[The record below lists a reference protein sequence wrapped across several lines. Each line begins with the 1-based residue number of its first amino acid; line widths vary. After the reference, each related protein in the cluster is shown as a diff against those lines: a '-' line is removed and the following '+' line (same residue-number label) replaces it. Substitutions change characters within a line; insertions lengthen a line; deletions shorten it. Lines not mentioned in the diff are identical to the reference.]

1 MADTFKKFFKAQLG
15 GIQEESF
22 PKSSHT
28 YNFMSYHGHKHTQH
42 FKASDYVKHNKR
54 YFKLDYN
61 QLQMLDG
68 LMNSGGYEKRYIDRS
83 KNLRFSEHF
92 GLLDFSKTRLQ
103 KIIVSAKTGRED
115 EDDMEILLPMDL
127 PDIKEYEYMFHTHP
141 PTPFPGSRVQE
152 GIIYEFPSISDIY
165 HFADHYNSG
174 ETQGSL
180 VIAPEGIY
188 IIKAIDGLKKI
199 EYPKLESV
207 YDELVS
213 GTFQIQQLAID
224 KYNLSGD
231 VEVNSDLFYSEIAHD
246 NEFIRMFNRLIE
258 YYWGPQIKIYL
269 KPRVFDEK
277 VNKWIIKS
285 LLLPVMSYEL
295 K

>member
-1 MADTFKKFFKAQLG
+1 MSMQLTKPTHKYD
-15 GIQEESF
+15 F
-22 PKSSHT
+22 L
-28 YNFMSYHGHKHTQH
+28 SYHGHSHSHH
-42 FKASDYVKHNKR
+42 FKALDYVKHNKR

-61 QLQMLDG
+61 QLQVLDS
-68 LMNSGGYEKRYIDRS
+68 LMGAGGYEKRYIDRS

-103 KIIVSAKTGRED
+103 KIIVSAKPGRED
-115 EDDMEILLPMDL
+115 ENDMEILLPMDL

-141 PTPFPGSRVQE
+141 PTPFPGSRIQE
-152 GIIYEFPSISDIY
+152 GVLYEFPSISDIY

-188 IIKAIDGLKKI
+188 LIKAIDGLKKI
-199 EYPKLESV
+199 EYPKSEKVFNRLGDGV
-207 YDELVS
+207 
-213 GTFQIQQLAID
+213 FQIQHLAIE
-224 KYNLSGD
+224 KYNLTEAYE
-231 VEVNSDLFYSEIAHD
+231 VESNIFYSQISQD
-246 NEFIRMFNRLIE
+246 NEFLKMFNRLIE
-258 YYWGPQIKIYL
+258 HYWGPQIKIYL

-277 VNKWIIKS
+277 VNKWVVKS
-285 LLLPVMSYEL
+285 LLLPVISYEL

>member
-1 MADTFKKFFKAQLG
+1 MTETLT
-15 GIQEESF
+15 
-22 PKSSHT
+22 KSTHKYDFT
-28 YNFMSYHGHKHTQH
+28 SYHGHKHTQH
-42 FKASDYVKHNKR
+42 FKALDYVKHNKR

-61 QLQMLDG
+61 QLQILDS
-68 LMNSGGYEKRYIDRS
+68 LMGAGGYEKKYIDRS

-103 KIIVSAKTGRED
+103 KIIVSAKPGRED
-115 EDDMEILLPMDL
+115 ENDMEILLPMDI

-141 PTPFPGSRVQE
+141 PTPFPGSRIQE
-152 GIIYEFPSISDIY
+152 GVLYEFPSISDIY

-188 IIKAIDGLKKI
+188 LIKAIDGLKKI
-199 EYPKLESV
+199 EYPKSEKVFNKLI
-207 YDELVS
+207 S
-213 GTFQIQQLAID
+213 GVFQIQHLAIE
-224 KYNLSGD
+224 KYNLLDS
-231 VEVNSDLFYSEIAHD
+231 VEVNSELFYSQIAHD
-246 NEFIRMFNRLIE
+246 NYFLKMFNRLIE
-258 YYWGPQIKIYL
+258 HYWGPQIKIYL

-277 VNKWIIKS
+277 VNKWVVKS
-285 LLLPVMSYEL
+285 LLLPVISYEL